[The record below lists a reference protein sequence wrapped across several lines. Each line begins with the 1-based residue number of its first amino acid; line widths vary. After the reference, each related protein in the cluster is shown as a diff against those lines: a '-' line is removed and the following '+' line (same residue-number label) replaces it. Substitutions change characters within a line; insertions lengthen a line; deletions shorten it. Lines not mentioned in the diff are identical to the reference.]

1 MNPLAQ
7 WFTWEGAPCQV
18 GTRLVKLAGLSSKSD
33 STFVDDRVQ
42 GTLLLVYSCI
52 QFAVSAHWEAPG
64 KWVPPIG
71 ELSQN

>member
-33 STFVDDRVQ
+33 STFVNDRVQ
-42 GTLLLVYSCI
+42 GTLLASVFLYPVCSI
-52 QFAVSAHWEAPG
+52 S
-64 KWVPPIG
+64 
-71 ELSQN
+71 

>member
-18 GTRLVKLAGLSSKSD
+18 VGGGPKMAPLSSKSD

-42 GTLLLVYSCI
+42 GTLLASVFLCPVCTNS
-52 QFAVSAHWEAPG
+52 
-64 KWVPPIG
+64 
-71 ELSQN
+71 

>member
-18 GTRLVKLAGLSSKSD
+18 VERGVKLASLSSKSD

-42 GTLLLVYSCI
+42 GTLLASVFLCPVCI
-52 QFAVSAHWEAPG
+52 HS
-64 KWVPPIG
+64 
-71 ELSQN
+71 